1 MKKKFVAFGLIC
13 LLSAFSASA
22 KLFDINEYTLSNGA
36 RLLVV
41 ENHKAPI
48 VKHMVWYRVGA
59 VDEKPG
65 KGGAAHLLEHL
76 MFRGTE
82 KTS

>member
-36 RLLVV
+36 L
-41 ENHKAPI
+41 K
-48 VKHMVWYRVGA
+48 
-59 VDEKPG
+59 EKCHERAG
-65 KGGAAHLLEHL
+65 K
-76 MFRGTE
+76 RCI
-82 KTS
+82 

>member
-41 ENHKAPI
+41 ENLYSSSKLRLNLL
-48 VKHMVWYRVGA
+48 WYGIYHWQR
-59 VDEKPG
+59 
-65 KGGAAHLLEHL
+65 
-76 MFRGTE
+76 
-82 KTS
+82 

>member
-41 ENHKAPI
+41 ENQ
-48 VKHMVWYRVGA
+48 GA
-59 VDEKPG
+59 DRQTYGVVPG
-65 KGGAAHLLEHL
+65 RGG
-76 MFRGTE
+76 R
-82 KTS
+82 

>member
-41 ENHKAPI
+41 EICDRQIYDVPA
-48 VKHMVWYRVGA
+48 
-59 VDEKPG
+59 
-65 KGGAAHLLEHL
+65 GGG
-76 MFRGTE
+76 R
-82 KTS
+82 

>member
-41 ENHKAPI
+41 ETTRRRSSNI
-48 VKHMVWYRVGA
+48 WC
-59 VDEKPG
+59 
-65 KGGAAHLLEHL
+65 
-76 MFRGTE
+76 GTG
-82 KTS
+82 